1 MLDIVMLLPNN
12 KKQGNKEHVISFIAF
27 AFIEVVTVID
37 WIKSM
42 KLYLCDIEESYKDT
56 IIVHLGNA
64 GTADLLLGILQCWCT
79 CTVNVENSDLPM
91 VLYFSQM
98 MNKYYS
104 HLGFSPI
111 KHNEEGKD
119 IHNEI
124 FNNIPHFIKNRM
136 HVDFLQYRFVLY
148 KN

>member
-1 MLDIVMLLPNN
+1 
-12 KKQGNKEHVISFIAF
+12 
-27 AFIEVVTVID
+27 
-37 WIKSM
+37 M

-64 GTADLLLGILQCWCT
+64 GTADLLLRILQCWCT

-111 KHNEEGKD
+111 KHNEEEKY
-119 IHNEI
+119 IHNQI

-136 HVDFLQYRFVLY
+136 HVDFIQYRFVLY